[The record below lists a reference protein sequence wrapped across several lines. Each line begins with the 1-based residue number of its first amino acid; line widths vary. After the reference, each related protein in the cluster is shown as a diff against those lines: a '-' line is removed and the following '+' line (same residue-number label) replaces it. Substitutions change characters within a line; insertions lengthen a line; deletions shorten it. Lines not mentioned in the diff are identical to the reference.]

1 MSNDISNLEYAINE
15 DLKLLDNWLKGN
27 KLSMEAAKTKS
38 MLICTKSRQ
47 KILNSSDD
55 KPNLLTHDR
64 ELESVNEIKY
74 LDVHIDYSLSWK
86 DHVKSVT
93 SKMLRGLGMLKQAK
107 YSLPEAFLKT
117 LY

>member
-1 MSNDISNLEYAINE
+1 M
-15 DLKLLDNWLKGN
+15 
-27 KLSMEAAKTKS
+27 
-38 MLICTKSRQ
+38 
-47 KILNSSDD
+47 LNSTGPRMDPWGT
-55 KPNLLTHDR
+55 PNLTSTS
-64 ELESVNEIKY
+64 LESVNEIKY
-74 LDVHIDYSLSWK
+74 LGVHIDYSLSWK